1 MSFQLSDL
9 TDLHDN
15 NIKAWWNDIIS
26 NAELMLDDQEQT
38 LKDLESGKKIKKKD
52 NDEDIDMKFL
62 NGDDDEDI
70 DLDVDIDIGQDLLPA
85 KPQPKKQLQKI

>member
-1 MSFQLSDL
+1 LSDL

-70 DLDVDIDIGQDLLPA
+70 DLDVDIDIG
-85 KPQPKKQLQKI
+85 